1 MFQRYDFFQLFEGGI
16 ISANEQL
23 VKPDQ
28 KIYQLLLQRYH
39 LQAEESLFIDDMLS
53 NIKMAEELHIHG
65 LYLPYQADLRTE
77 LEKRHIL

>member
-1 MFQRYDFFQLFEGGI
+1 MFQRYEFFQLFEGGI

-39 LQAEESLFIDDMLS
+39 LQAEESLFIDDMLA
-53 NIKMAEELHIHG
+53 NVKMAQELHIHG
-65 LYLPYQADLRTE
+65 LYLPYQTDLREE
-77 LEKRHIL
+77 LKKRHIL